1 MSGYI
6 YDVTGERNPEQYI
19 KTTKEVINH
28 VGRTYPKYKT
38 EFMTAIVNL
47 ELDDPEQPP
56 NPDPTDQIAFEL
68 WKLDIKDHRA
78 KVEEYANFRA
88 GLYNTVFGQCTEG
101 LQAKLKSH
109 QDFRAA
115 DQDGIELLA
124 LIKELTYTFEER
136 SKLSDALCDVKE
148 YFYTFKQGRNMSLQ
162 RYYELFLSH
171 VEVMKQVGITI
182 EDDSLVESIA
192 TTNLRAAPND
202 DDKQAAREQTLAI
215 RFIRGTNDCYKSY
228 LTHLR
233 NSFLDGND
241 VYPETLDQA

>member
-1 MSGYI
+1 MSQNQNEGAAAPPRPEQTPSRGFNRQNHRNRKGYNNNRQQQGQGRFEGREPSLKGYI

-19 KTTKEVINH
+19 KTTKEVIKY

-47 ELDDPEQPP
+47 ELEDPEQPP
-56 NPDPTDQIAFEL
+56 NPDPNDQIAFEL

-78 KVEEYANFRA
+78 KIQEYANFRA

-124 LIKELTYTFEER
+124 LIKEL
-136 SKLSDALCDVKE
+136 SS
-148 YFYTFKQGRNMSLQ
+148 
-162 RYYELFLSH
+162 
-171 VEVMKQVGITI
+171 
-182 EDDSLVESIA
+182 
-192 TTNLRAAPND
+192 RAS
-202 DDKQAAREQTLAI
+202 T
-215 RFIRGTNDCYKSY
+215 
-228 LTHLR
+228 
-233 NSFLDGND
+233 
-241 VYPETLDQA
+241 